1 MAAGEKGF
9 RRSWGTFVVRRL
21 PTACS
26 AFALALATV
35 TPSRADQT
43 WTGNVSTD
51 WFTAGNWSTAVPT
64 NTDDVTIDTVN
75 PHATVVGTAGAAANN
90 VFVGNFGTGM
100 LTIQNGGTVSSN
112 GGIIGNNSGSTGTVT
127 VTGAG

>member
-75 PHATVVGTAGAAANN
+75 RQCGAAMQ
-90 VFVGNFGTGM
+90 FVM
-100 LTIQNGGTVSSN
+100 IVVMPSHLVGG
-112 GGIIGNNSGSTGTVT
+112 
-127 VTGAG
+127 A